1 MSGDLESKFHE
12 EMLSIYRK
20 ARDECHY
27 NATRFLQMV
36 NEQGGLRAAK
46 TLLHADGYSEG
57 LTALWERGRLDIT
70 MEAIVIQQQWSQ
82 LFTEDELATAWRRL
96 QELGYVHP

>member
-1 MSGDLESKFHE
+1 MTDHLKLQFHE

-20 ARDECHY
+20 ANFECGY

-36 NEQGGLRAAK
+36 NKQGGLRAAK
-46 TLLHADGYSEG
+46 TLLNAGGYSEG

-70 MEAIVIQQQWSQ
+70 MEALVLKKPWTE
-82 LFTEDELATAWRRL
+82 LFTKEELSVARKRL
-96 QELGYVHP
+96 NELGYQKT